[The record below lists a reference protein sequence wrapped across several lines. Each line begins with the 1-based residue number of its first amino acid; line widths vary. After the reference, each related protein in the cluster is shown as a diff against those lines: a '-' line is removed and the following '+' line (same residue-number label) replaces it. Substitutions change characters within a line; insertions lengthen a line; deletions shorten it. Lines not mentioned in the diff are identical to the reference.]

1 VKRGVVRG
9 RADRNHILMEMT
21 EEVAELVLADNR
33 NQARALTLDGLRS
46 LARYEDFVAFVE
58 DLVGAGVL
66 SRADDGIPTKGELM
80 ASPHRARGLPR
91 PLLAVLLGHTKMYAF
106 EMVMQT
112 SFPESEAGDPF
123 LVEYFPHRL
132 QREFADHFA
141 EHPLRRE
148 IVATAAVNHVI
159 NCAGVTFL
167 SRMMAGGKFGIGDV
181 IAAYSEVDRASG
193 AHSLRERLQEVPP
206 EAAYQGLLE
215 LEEALESATR
225 DALEG
230 RSADAGVVL
239 EPVRS
244 RLEMA

>member
-1 VKRGVVRG
+1 V
-9 RADRNHILMEMT
+9 AD
-21 EEVAELVLADNR
+21 LVLADNR

-46 LARYEDFVAFVE
+46 MARYEDFVAFLE

-66 SRADDGIPTKGELM
+66 SRADDGVPTKDELL

-106 EMVMQT
+106 EMVMET
-112 SFPESEAGDPF
+112 AFPESQAGRPF

-132 QREFADHFA
+132 QREFADHFE

-181 IAAYSEVDRASG
+181 IAAYSEVDRSSG

-206 EAAYQGLLE
+206 EAAYKGLLE

-230 RSADAGVVL
+230 KSADAGAAL

-244 RLEMA
+244 RLELA